1 MDSAM
6 VTSLSRSLSFL
17 LVVVMAVAVTTTPA
31 TAQRRIEGQ
40 RIGSGP
46 LNQNPAGRALG
57 SGTVNRPDGILGDGA
72 MTYGNALDAN
82 LRVGSGGFNSRS
94 ARSDAYTY
102 RNLQAR
108 NLVVTNGVTGGRGFR
123 GDVGYLAPGDF
134 AGRTSGDSTYG
145 FRRDSALSG
154 LEFLSSS
161 RQIDTFNIAQG
172 MGVFQYRR
180 DYTALPKV
188 NTTGAVTRIDD
199 AEIRLDRA
207 NAAIRTGNL
216 LDTAVAPSNI
226 GLVQAADGEVEQA
239 MSSTVRG
246 IQFPNQAQF
255 QPASIYEQSLFNE
268 ANVFG
273 DEAIVDSFRPERFI
287 SPLDRDDATDESEAD
302 DRLRLDVNDSSR
314 YSAIMKRVAQKY
326 AGRDDVTV
334 DNSSLEG
341 LRDGLGRIDAMVV
354 PTRIGAPGTARK
366 MVPDERR
373 EGLPG
378 ERRQNSGLGVGP
390 EDGEDDRDF
399 LAPAEGAADEE
410 NAEETEADGRR
421 QLTGDEDDDGA
432 PKVRSVE
439 ELIQA
444 LAHGEEVDSL
454 VDPKMRVRVQQI
466 VTQAETAMREG
477 DFFRAEDRFEV
488 ALQLNPGNPMLE
500 GGLAN
505 AQIGAGLYRSAGVTL
520 TRLFRDDELMIDV
533 KWEAGLIPNE
543 TRLKIAANE
552 IQDTIRKNPRN
563 AGALGL
569 VQAYI
574 GRQLADETM
583 ILDGLENLE
592 ETKLQRLSELLRAI
606 WLTPAADADR

>member
-6 VTSLSRSLSFL
+6 VMSLPRSLSSL
-17 LVVVMAVAVTTTPA
+17 LVVVIAIVVTTTPA

-40 RIGSGP
+40 RVGSGP

-57 SGTVNRPDGILGDGA
+57 SGTVNRPDGILDSGSGA

-94 ARSDAYTY
+94 ARSEAYTY

-134 AGRTSGDSTYG
+134 VGQTSGDSTYG

-180 DYTALPKV
+180 DYTALPKA
-188 NTTGAVTRIDD
+188 NTVGTVTRIDD

-207 NAAIRTGNL
+207 NAAIRSGNL

-255 QPASIYEQSLFNE
+255 QPTSIYEQSLYNK
-268 ANVFG
+268 ANVL
-273 DEAIVDSFRPERFI
+273 DEEAIVDGFRPERFI
-287 SPLDRDDATDESEAD
+287 SPLDRDDVSDESETGE
-302 DRLRLDVNDSSR
+302 RLQLDVNDASR
-314 YSAIMKRVAQKY
+314 YDAIMKRVMQKY
-326 AGRDDVTV
+326 SGRDDVTV
-334 DNSSLEG
+334 DNSSLER
-341 LRDGLGRIDAMVV
+341 LRDGLGRIDAMVI
-354 PTRIGAPGTARK
+354 PNRIGSSGTVRDV
-366 MVPDERR
+366 VPDERR

-378 ERRQNSGLGVGP
+378 QRRENPGLGVGP
-390 EDGEDDRDF
+390 QDVEEREFLTPATGVEDAENPEENEKGDRRRSIGDEGEDDS
-399 LAPAEGAADEE
+399 LE
-410 NAEETEADGRR
+410 
-421 QLTGDEDDDGA
+421 
-432 PKVRSVE
+432 VRSIE
-439 ELIQA
+439 ELIDA
-444 LAHGEEVDSL
+444 LAHGEEVNSL
-454 VDPKMRVRVQQI
+454 VDPKMRIRVQQI
-466 VTQAETAMREG
+466 VDQAETAMREG
-477 DFFRAEDRFEV
+477 EFFRAEDRFEV

-520 TRLFRDDELMIDV
+520 ARLFRDDELMIDV
-533 KWEAGLIPNE
+533 KWEDGLIPNE
-543 TRLKIAANE
+543 TRLKVAANE
-552 IQDTIRKNPRN
+552 IQDTIKKNPRN

-574 GRQLADETM
+574 GRQLGDEAM
-583 ILDGLENLE
+583 IFDGLEKLE
-592 ETKLQRLSELLRAI
+592 ESKLQRLAELLRAI
-606 WLTPAADADR
+606 WLTPSAADR